1 MQMERREVEVFVD
14 EELLFSTLEVIL
26 VILVNPAIEVRCK
39 FKVLDF
45 AIEVFCGSLPLPL
58 LLEICKVLVF
68 DL

>member
-1 MQMERREVEVFVD
+1 MERREVEVFVD

-45 AIEVFCGSLPLPL
+45 AIEVF
-58 LLEICKVLVF
+58 
-68 DL
+68 